1 MKNPQVLVTGFGPF
15 PGVRVNPSAALA
27 WRLARSPRLKRVG
40 IDIAGAEFRT
50 AYDDVGASLP
60 PLLERAD
67 IVLMLGV
74 AARRKW
80 LSVEQRGV
88 NHGSCTAPDVGGKA
102 AALSWRGAHIRTSR
116 APLASCLAALRKA
129 RLPARRSIDAGRYL
143 CNASY
148 YQGLTQARVGTT
160 VLFVHV
166 PMPSPPAGTRRR
178 RGRRR
183 PMPDLTAMER
193 GLSDIV
199 LTLVRAARTRTR
211 LS

>member
-1 MKNPQVLVTGFGPF
+1 V
-15 PGVRVNPSAALA
+15 
-27 WRLARSPRLKRVG
+27 
-40 IDIAGAEFRT
+40 
-50 AYDDVGASLP
+50 
-60 PLLERAD
+60 
-67 IVLMLGV
+67 
-74 AARRKW
+74 ARRACPNEPRTFSE
-80 LSVEQRGV
+80 LPRG
-88 NHGSCTAPDVGGKA
+88 SAQSAP
-102 AALSWRGAHIRTSR
+102 S
-116 APLASCLAALRKA
+116 
-129 RLPARRSIDAGRYL
+129 ARRSIDAGRYL

>member
-1 MKNPQVLVTGFGPF
+1 MRKPRVLVTGFGPF

-27 WRLARSPRLKRVG
+27 WRLARSRRLQRAG
-40 IDIAGAEFRT
+40 IDIAAAELRT
-50 AYDDVGASLP
+50 AYADMDAALP
-60 PLLERAD
+60 PLIKRAD

-88 NHGSCTAPDVGGKA
+88 NHASRTAPDAGGKSA
-102 AALSWRGAHIRTSR
+102 PLSSRGAHVRTSR
-116 APLASCLAALRKA
+116 APLAACLAALRSA

-148 YQGLTQARVGTT
+148 YRGLAQARAGAT

-166 PMPSPPAGTRRR
+166 PMPAPAAGTRRR
-178 RGRRR
+178 RGP
-183 PMPDLTAMER
+183 PMPDLDAMER
-193 GLSDIV
+193 GLGDV
-199 LTLVRAARTRTR
+199 VMALVRTVRSRQR

>member
-1 MKNPQVLVTGFGPF
+1 MKSPRVLVTGFGSF
-15 PGVRVNPSAALA
+15 PGVRVNPSAELA
-27 WRLARSPRLKRVG
+27 RRLARSRRLKRAG
-40 IDIAGAEFRT
+40 IDIVAAEFRT
-50 AYDDVGASLP
+50 AYNDVDASLP

-74 AARRKW
+74 AVRRKW

-88 NHGSCTAPDVGGKA
+88 NHASSTAPDVGGNA
-102 AALSWRGAHIRTSR
+102 APPSSRGAHVRRSR
-116 APLASCLAALRKA
+116 APLATCLAALRKA
-129 RLPARRSIDAGRYL
+129 HLPARHSIDAGRYL

-148 YQGLTQARVGTT
+148 YQGLTQAPRGAT

-166 PMPSPPAGTRRR
+166 PMPAPPAGTRRR
-178 RGRRR
+178 RGRRG
-183 PMPDLTAMER
+183 MPGLAAMER

-199 LTLVRAARTRTR
+199 FALVRAARTRTR